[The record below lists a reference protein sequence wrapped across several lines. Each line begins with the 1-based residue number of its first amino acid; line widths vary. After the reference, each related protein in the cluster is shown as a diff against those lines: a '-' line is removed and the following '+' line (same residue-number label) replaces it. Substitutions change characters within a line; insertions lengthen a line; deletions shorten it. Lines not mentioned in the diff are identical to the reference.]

1 MMGSSWP
8 WKRQFHTPDNAIMLL
23 LALLL
28 SDINSSYIQ
37 FSDIN
42 SYNQFKDSAI
52 KNVIGIARGRI
63 FKPSL
68 LEEIFKDSLSDKEIC
83 GDRYEEEIYKVGSK
97 NDFTLCEAQVIL
109 RRGLIGS
116 RCPLFQHY
124 NYI

>member
-1 MMGSSWP
+1 
-8 WKRQFHTPDNAIMLL
+8 MLL

-42 SYNQFKDSAI
+42 SYNQFRDSAI
-52 KNVIGIARGRI
+52 KSVRGVVRGKI
-63 FKPSL
+63 FKPQCKSL
-68 LEEIFKDSLSDKEIC
+68 LEDKDHHRKLFKDSSSDKEIC
-83 GDRYEEEIYKVGSK
+83 GDRYEEEISKVGSK
-97 NDFTLCEAQVIL
+97 DDFTLCESQVVI

-116 RCPLFQHY
+116 RCPLFQFLHY

>member
-1 MMGSSWP
+1 
-8 WKRQFHTPDNAIMLL
+8 MLL

-42 SYNQFKDSAI
+42 SYNHFKDSAI
-52 KNVIGIARGRI
+52 KNVIGVARGRI

-68 LEEIFKDSLSDKEIC
+68 LEDNYHHRELFKDSSSDIEIC

-97 NDFTLCEAQVIL
+97 DDFTLCEAQVV
-109 RRGLIGS
+109 S
-116 RCPLFQHY
+116 Y
-124 NYI
+124 DAV

>member
-1 MMGSSWP
+1 
-8 WKRQFHTPDNAIMLL
+8 MLL

-52 KNVIGIARGRI
+52 KNVIGVVRGRI
-63 FKPSL
+63 FKPQCQSL
-68 LEEIFKDSLSDKEIC
+68 LEDKDRHRELCKDSSSNIGIC
-83 GDRYEEEIYKVGSK
+83 GDRYEEEISKLGSK
-97 NDFTLCEAQVIL
+97 DAFTLCEAQVTL